1 MVFCGWFVATDILA
15 GLLVIAKRSSVSQLA
30 LAFLLAAPQISEACA
45 VCSDGEKQNAMAFFW
60 TTILLT
66 AIPLALLGFLVRW
79 AQVKAKAI
87 ESASEKEDMDVVPPA
102 T

>member
-1 MVFCGWFVATDILA
+1 MAADILA
-15 GLLVIAKRSSVSQLA
+15 GLLVTTNRPLVSRLV
-30 LAFLLAAPQISEACA
+30 LTLLLTAPQGALACA

-79 AQVKAKAI
+79 AQVKAKSI
-87 ESASEKEDMDVVPPA
+87 ENPSEKEKMDVIPP
-102 T
+102 TT

>member
-1 MVFCGWFVATDILA
+1 MS
-15 GLLVIAKRSSVSQLA
+15 LLV
-30 LAFLLAAPQISEACA
+30 LAFLLTVPQGALACA

-87 ESASEKEDMDVVPPA
+87 ENPSEKEKMDVIPPA

>member
-1 MVFCGWFVATDILA
+1 MASDLLA
-15 GLLVIAKRSSVSQLA
+15 GLLVRAVPLSLMRLMVASLFIL
-30 LAFLLAAPQISEACA
+30 PQFASACA

-66 AIPLALLGFLVRW
+66 AIPLALLGVLVRW
-79 AQVKAKAI
+79 AQVKAKSI
-87 ESASEKEDMDVVPPA
+87 EDSPEDDKMEVAPPP

>member
-1 MVFCGWFVATDILA
+1 MAFDLLA
-15 GLLVIAKRSSVSQLA
+15 GLLVIVVTFSLKRLTFA
-30 LAFLLAAPQISEACA
+30 LLFALPQFASACA

-66 AIPLALLGFLVRW
+66 AIPLALLGALVRW
-79 AQVKAKAI
+79 AQVKAKSI
-87 ESASEKEDMDVVPPA
+87 EDSSEDDEMEVVPPS